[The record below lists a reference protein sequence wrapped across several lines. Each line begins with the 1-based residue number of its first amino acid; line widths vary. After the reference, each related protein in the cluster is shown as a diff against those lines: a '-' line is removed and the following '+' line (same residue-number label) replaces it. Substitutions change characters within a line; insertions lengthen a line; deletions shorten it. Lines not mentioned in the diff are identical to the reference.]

1 MFMVS
6 LFISSSLL
14 IHLTIPS
21 FLAPPPG
28 EVTESTHENPS
39 HSEESYHIGTEEDM
53 RLR

>member
-1 MFMVS
+1 MVS

-14 IHLTIPS
+14 ITLQFLPFLLASTNLSPS
-21 FLAPPPG
+21 QPMK
-28 EVTESTHENPS
+28 NPS